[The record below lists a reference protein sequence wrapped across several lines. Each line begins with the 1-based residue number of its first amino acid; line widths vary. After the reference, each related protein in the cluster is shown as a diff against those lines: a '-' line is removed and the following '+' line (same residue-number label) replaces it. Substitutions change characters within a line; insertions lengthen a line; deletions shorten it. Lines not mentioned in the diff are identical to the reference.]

1 MHPGDLARG
10 CSDLE
15 MTWLL
20 CCVGAATGLNELKQ
34 RLRMEWAQLDYVIVA
49 TGTHQ
54 SRPAFIGVKDI
65 TQTFWSVFR
74 T

>member
-20 CCVGAATGLNELKQ
+20 CCAGAATVHQEISKTQLTSCTYEIKCQRHHLKGNSVIAETYSA
-34 RLRMEWAQLDYVIVA
+34 RVLDVPII
-49 TGTHQ
+49 
-54 SRPAFIGVKDI
+54 PAA
-65 TQTFWSVFR
+65 
-74 T
+74 